1 MPVPTAVLASAC
13 QGLAPVLSECRKA
26 WATWRAASR
35 NAHCAAV
42 MGSVITPFVRQTEWD
57 ESFSLSQA
65 RDYQDQLLRVSELD
79 VDVADALD
87 AAVQGHIAWLT
98 SQLESGVVERLNL
111 VSSGTIGSLDD
122 HAALDEALEEAERA
136 AKSRVR
142 VLKEHIKTI
151 ENELKSLEESESA
164 GMSASRRAVIA
175 MHETQIAYITAR
187 AADLRF
193 SDDASVAVTEKVS
206 ALKGQYQ
213 GNASAFFNS
222 KKYKKLQAERKAIE
236 SERNH
241 VELGLQSYFDHAS
254 HGASKSESAKPERY
268 SLTLA
273 PKLTEGK
280 AGYKQ
285 VQIMDMF
292 CISRANEMWAII
304 PHLIR
309 VGHDIDPIECVH
321 WRPPVLDHEIPEPI
335 LPYRKDQNT
344 HTPTPIA

>member
-136 AKSRVR
+136 AKSRV
-142 VLKEHIKTI
+142 
-151 ENELKSLEESESA
+151 
-164 GMSASRRAVIA
+164 SR
-175 MHETQIAYITAR
+175 E
-187 AADLRF
+187 
-193 SDDASVAVTEKVS
+193 
-206 ALKGQYQ
+206 
-213 GNASAFFNS
+213 
-222 KKYKKLQAERKAIE
+222 
-236 SERNH
+236 
-241 VELGLQSYFDHAS
+241 
-254 HGASKSESAKPERY
+254 
-268 SLTLA
+268 
-273 PKLTEGK
+273 
-280 AGYKQ
+280 
-285 VQIMDMF
+285 
-292 CISRANEMWAII
+292 
-304 PHLIR
+304 
-309 VGHDIDPIECVH
+309 
-321 WRPPVLDHEIPEPI
+321 
-335 LPYRKDQNT
+335 
-344 HTPTPIA
+344 

>member
-1 MPVPTAVLASAC
+1 MFTV
-13 QGLAPVLSECRKA
+13 
-26 WATWRAASR
+26 
-35 NAHCAAV
+35 
-42 MGSVITPFVRQTEWD
+42 
-57 ESFSLSQA
+57 
-65 RDYQDQLLRVSELD
+65 
-79 VDVADALD
+79 
-87 AAVQGHIAWLT
+87 
-98 SQLESGVVERLNL
+98 
-111 VSSGTIGSLDD
+111 
-122 HAALDEALEEAERA
+122 
-136 AKSRVR
+136 
-142 VLKEHIKTI
+142 
-151 ENELKSLEESESA
+151 
-164 GMSASRRAVIA
+164 
-175 MHETQIAYITAR
+175 
-187 AADLRF
+187 
-193 SDDASVAVTEKVS
+193 
-206 ALKGQYQ
+206 
-213 GNASAFFNS
+213 
-222 KKYKKLQAERKAIE
+222 E

>member
-1 MPVPTAVLASAC
+1 
-13 QGLAPVLSECRKA
+13 
-26 WATWRAASR
+26 
-35 NAHCAAV
+35 
-42 MGSVITPFVRQTEWD
+42 
-57 ESFSLSQA
+57 
-65 RDYQDQLLRVSELD
+65 
-79 VDVADALD
+79 
-87 AAVQGHIAWLT
+87 
-98 SQLESGVVERLNL
+98 
-111 VSSGTIGSLDD
+111 
-122 HAALDEALEEAERA
+122 
-136 AKSRVR
+136 
-142 VLKEHIKTI
+142 
-151 ENELKSLEESESA
+151 
-164 GMSASRRAVIA
+164 

-292 CISRANEMWAII
+292 CISRANHE
-304 PHLIR
+304 
-309 VGHDIDPIECVH
+309 HDCIHRRPI
-321 WRPPVLDHEIPEPI
+321 
-335 LPYRKDQNT
+335 
-344 HTPTPIA
+344 